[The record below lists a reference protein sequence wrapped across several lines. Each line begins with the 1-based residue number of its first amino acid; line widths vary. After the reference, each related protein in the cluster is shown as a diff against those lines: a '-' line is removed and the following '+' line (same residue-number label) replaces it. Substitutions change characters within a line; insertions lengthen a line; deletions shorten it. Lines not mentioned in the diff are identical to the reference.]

1 MSFLKKIFGQ
11 GQLTARDP
19 ALRQRAHG
27 QIIQNPRLGML
38 NLRAGA
44 STDFLRQDRAALGGL
59 FRSVEES
66 EQRPP
71 SCDVLF
77 IYSDIESDGTVRG
90 SASTLRRILEQSGAV
105 VVVVAS
111 ENPGEN
117 YVALPPNSSDGVN
130 LVMTIERRGD
140 VFTGFF
146 QSLLKQMSQGVPM
159 PVAWVALAPQ
169 VPGDEHQ
176 RCPGTIFA
184 AGAGQVAFG

>member
-1 MSFLKKIFGQ
+1 MTFLKTIFRHERA
-11 GQLTARDP
+11 TARDP
-19 ALRQRAHG
+19 GLRQGPHVE
-27 QIIQNPRLGML
+27 IIQGPRLGML

-44 STDFLRQDRAALGGL
+44 STDLLRHDRAALGAL
-59 FRSVEES
+59 FTSVEAS

-90 SASTLRRILEQSGAV
+90 SASTLRTIVEQSGAV
-105 VVVVAS
+105 VVVLAS
-111 ENPGEN
+111 ENPGDN
-117 YVALPPNSSDGVN
+117 YVAVPPNSSDGVN

-140 VFTGFF
+140 VFTEFF
-146 QSLLKQMSQGVPM
+146 QTLFRQMLLGVPM

-169 VPGDEHQ
+169 VPGDEHR

-184 AGAGQVAFG
+184 AGAGQVAFS